1 MAGPKLRIVCIT
13 VSLHYFLNL
22 CLQITLISVNLEF
35 TLHSFEGGFLRE
47 GNAVLESTV
56 TARGQ
61 TTLPKSVRA
70 SLGLTPGD
78 RVRYIVVG
86 KEVRLIRARSVME
99 LAGMLHRPG
108 MTAVSLTEMA
118 AAIAAGALDAA
129 T

>member
-1 MAGPKLRIVCIT
+1 M
-13 VSLHYFLNL
+13 
-22 CLQITLISVNLEF
+22 
-35 TLHSFEGGFLRE
+35 
-47 GNAVLESTV
+47 LESAV

-78 RVRYIVVG
+78 RVRYIVIG

-99 LAGMLHRPG
+99 LAGILHRPG
-108 MTAVSLTEMA
+108 MPAVSVSGMA
-118 AAIAAGALDAA
+118 AAIAAGALDAV